1 MDKILA
7 EAIANKIEEESKE
20 LVNLKEMI
28 SNSYEWTEPVSI
40 TDRLSGIGKY
50 CSEAWKDNKSKV
62 RTYLAIGVYKI
73 IHKDY
78 GTMYIG
84 QGNIGNR
91 KHRHLQVFKNNG
103 NPVIYGNSTSDSP
116 AGRKMYTFDDNID
129 NWLFSYVILD
139 NKKVCTEYE
148 TLLTEIE
155 EPEFN
160 NLSMSGK
167 S

>member
-20 LVNLKEMI
+20 IEKLKQMI
-28 SNSYEWTEPVSI
+28 SNSYEWFEPASI
-40 TDRLSGIGKY
+40 TDRLSGVGKY
-50 CSEAWKDNKSKV
+50 S
-62 RTYLAIGVYKI
+62 TGVYKI

-84 QGNIGNR
+84 QGVISNR
-91 KHRHLQVFKNNG
+91 KSRHLLIFKNKGQTINFE
-103 NPVIYGNSTSDSP
+103 NSTSDSQ
-116 AGRKMYTFDDNID
+116 AGRKMYAFDNNID
-129 NWLFSYVILD
+129 HWLFSYIILD

-160 NLSMSGK
+160 NPSMSGK

>member
-28 SNSYEWTEPVSI
+28 SNSYEWTQPAPIEERSKG
-40 TDRLSGIGKY
+40 LFSGSGFG
-50 CSEAWKDNKSKV
+50 DNKAYK
-62 RTYLAIGVYKI
+62 ANGVYKI

-78 GTMYIG
+78 GVMYVG

-91 KHRHLQVFKNNG
+91 KGRHLSIFRNKG
-103 NPVIYGNSTSDSP
+103 DCIIHGDSISDSQ
-116 AGRKMYTFDDNID
+116 AGRKMYAFDNNID
-129 NWLFSYVILD
+129 HWLFSFIILD
-139 NKKVCTEYE
+139 NKKVCKEYE

-160 NLSMSGK
+160 NPSMSGK